1 VSSSEGGSWRR
12 RGSSRTATD
21 DGLTAGQ
28 APTNGSNPSSAPL
41 LSIDQVGFAYPDG
54 LRAID
59 SVSFKIRQGEVVS
72 IIGPSGCG
80 KSTLLR
86 LLAGLSVPTSGR
98 IDRKLTDANRHPC
111 TMVFQEET
119 LLPWLK
125 VKDNA
130 GLHFRFKRDRS
141 RENREHVE
149 RLLKM
154 VGLQDFGDYYPA
166 KLSGGMK
173 RRVAVLT
180 AVAPLP
186 EMLLLDEPF
195 SALDEPTRIGVHRD
209 IYKLVR
215 EFGISTTLVTHDLAE
230 AITLSDRVLLLSRA
244 PARIVGEYTVPFG
257 EERNILDLRG
267 TAEFL
272 ELYGRIWSDLEV
284 QIKATQE

>member
-1 VSSSEGGSWRR
+1 MTDEGPVPGRPS
-12 RGSSRTATD
+12 
-21 DGLTAGQ
+21 
-28 APTNGSNPSSAPL
+28 TNGSKASATL
-41 LSIDQVGFAYPDG
+41 LNIDRVGFAYPDG

-59 SVSFKIRQGEVVS
+59 SVSFQIRQGEVVS

-86 LLAGLSVPTSGR
+86 LLAGLSEPTSGR
-98 IDRKLTDANRHPC
+98 IDRQMTDEKRHPC

-130 GLHFRFKRDRS
+130 GLHFRFKHDRS

-186 EMLLLDEPF
+186 ELLLLDEPF

-209 IYKLVR
+209 IHKLIR

-230 AITLSDRVLLLSRA
+230 AITLSNRVLLLSRA
-244 PARIVGEYTVPFG
+244 PARIVGEYEVPFG
-257 EERNILDLRG
+257 EERTILDLRG
-267 TAEFL
+267 TSEFL
-272 ELYGRIWSDLEV
+272 DLYGTIWSDLEV